1 MGYQITAND
10 RGEVVGG
17 SLSDDHWRDIIYL
30 AREQGFS
37 APHLTMLNRREQ
49 VRVSPS
55 DALELDRALGRALD
69 AGHPSELGGSDDL
82 DRDTV
87 NSVRR
92 VLRGRD
98 VKLARTPPWKSGD

>member
-10 RGEVVGG
+10 RGEVVGA
-17 SLSDDHWRDIIYL
+17 SVSDDHWAEIIYI
-30 AREQGFS
+30 ASEQGHS
-37 APHLTMLNRREQ
+37 APYLRMLNRGEQ

-55 DALELDRALGRALD
+55 AALELDRALGKALD
-69 AGHPSELGGSDDL
+69 AGNPSELVGSDDL

-92 VLRGRD
+92 VLRARD
-98 VKLARTPPWKSGD
+98 VKLARTPPWKSG